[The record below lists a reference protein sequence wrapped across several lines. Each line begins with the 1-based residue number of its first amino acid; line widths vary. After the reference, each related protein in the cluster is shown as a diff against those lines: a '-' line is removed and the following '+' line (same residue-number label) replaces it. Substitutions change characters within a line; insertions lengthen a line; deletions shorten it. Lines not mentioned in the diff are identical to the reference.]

1 MRTGVASRCLPTR
14 STSTMRSSLASHAP
28 GADRRTTPPA
38 FSRSGGTIRSTAFPD
53 RTFQQPRSTVAP
65 VPFMSAKNC
74 PPGIGSSGCSS
85 TAKTFTRPLPTVA
98 AAGSTSA
105 ANANN
110 MATANEIFRCIF
122 SPSGAAP
129 TLRCQMD
136 EGLTELLLRR
146 DGSVTRIPRSG
157 DIPKARGEGPR
168 RLRQCS
174 GMTPELVV
182 RAAAFPRPRLSL
194 GRNRVRCRPGLR
206 S

>member
-38 FSRSGGTIRSTAFPD
+38 FNRSGGTIRSTAFPD

-105 ANANN
+105 ANARQHGHRERNPPLHPLPLRGR
-110 MATANEIFRCIF
+110 T
-122 SPSGAAP
+122 P

-146 DGSVTRIPRSG
+146 VGSVNTNPPHG
-157 DIPKARGEGPR
+157 GHTQARGEGPR

-174 GMTPELVV
+174 GMSHEPGPDGE
-182 RAAAFPRPRLSL
+182 
-194 GRNRVRCRPGLR
+194 GRDNLDRVADDEDAHRRG
-206 S
+206 